1 MCSVF
6 DLDNLNGT
14 DFSREKIMSRQEN
27 LSGSVYNE
35 RKLSEQYE
43 LCRMREIT

>member
-14 DFSREKIMSRQEN
+14 GFSREK
-27 LSGSVYNE
+27 
-35 RKLSEQYE
+35 KYE
-43 LCRMREIT
+43 PTGKFVRVSLQ